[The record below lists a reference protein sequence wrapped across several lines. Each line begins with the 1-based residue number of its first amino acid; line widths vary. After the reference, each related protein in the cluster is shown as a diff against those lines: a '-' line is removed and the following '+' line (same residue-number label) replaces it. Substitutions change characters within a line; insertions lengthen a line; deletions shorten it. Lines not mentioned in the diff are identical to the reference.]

1 MKRYEQGPWSLEDLF
16 PSPEAWEQAFETLE
30 QKVAA
35 FEAHREQLRADLP
48 AETFVAWLQELEDIH
63 LLAARLGSYAHL
75 RFSENTQDP
84 AAQAMLGKMRQIM
97 AQVQNRLLFFEL
109 WWRNLDDA
117 TAQRL
122 LEAAGPRYRYFLEKE
137 RLYRP
142 YTLSE
147 GEEKIIN
154 LKDVSGIRALLSTY
168 STLTN
173 RYTYRLE
180 VDGEVQELTRGE
192 LMTYVR
198 SPAPDLRARA
208 YQVLYEVYLHDKGL
222 IAPIYQAV
230 TQDWYNE
237 KVLIRGFSRPI
248 AARNLANHLPDEAVD
263 TLLEVSRQNAT
274 VFQRFFRLKAR
285 VLGMDKLRRYD
296 IYAPVTASERTYDFH
311 TAVEMVLQAF
321 EAFDPRFAALARQV
335 LDRQHVH
342 SEVKPGKSGG
352 AFCATPYPGA
362 TPWVLL
368 NYQGRLE
375 DVATMAHELGHA
387 IHGLLA
393 AQHSVFTFHAPLP
406 LAETASTFGEM
417 LLVDALLAQEQDPQV
432 RRDILFKQL
441 DDNYATIMR
450 QAYFALFE
458 VQAHDRF
465 PKGASAEDIA
475 AVYADLLAEQF
486 GDAVEVS
493 DEFAWEWLMIPHFYR
508 VPFYVYAYAF
518 GQLLVLALYQR
529 YKEEGAAFKPV
540 YFRLLEAGGS
550 RAPEELLAEAGVDP
564 RDAAFWQRGF
574 DILNGWVRAL
584 EAEMTTADEK
594 MG

>member
-1 MKRYEQGPWSLEDLF
+1 MTPYTTGAWSLEDLF
-16 PSPEAWEQAFETLE
+16 PSAEAWETALQELDA
-30 QKVAA
+30 KVAA
-35 FEAHREQLRADLP
+35 FEKHRDALRPDLP
-48 AETFVAWLQELEDIH
+48 AETFVAWLQELEEVH
-63 LLAARLGSYAHL
+63 TLAARIGAYAHL
-75 RFSENTQDP
+75 RFAENTQDP
-84 AAQAMLGKMRQIM
+84 QAQAMLGKMRQIM
-97 AQVQNRLLFFEL
+97 AQLGNRTLFLTL
-109 WWRNLDDA
+109 WWRNLDDDA
-117 TAQRL
+117 ARRL
-122 LEAAGPRYRYFLEKE
+122 LDAVGDRYRYFLEKQ

-147 GEEKIIN
+147 AEEKIIN

-173 RYTYRLE
+173 RYTFRLE
-180 VDGEVQELTRGE
+180 VDGEVKELTRGE
-192 LMTYVR
+192 LMTYAR
-198 SPAPDLRARA
+198 SPRADLRERA
-208 YQVLYEVYLHDKGL
+208 YRVLYEVYRRDQAL

-237 KVLIRGFSRPI
+237 KVLTRGYARPI
-248 AARNLANHLPDEAVD
+248 SARNLDNHLPDEAVD
-263 TLLEVSRQNAT
+263 ALLEVSRRNAS

-285 VLGMDKLRRYD
+285 RLGMDKLRRYD
-296 IYAPVTASERTYDFH
+296 IYAPVSQSERHYDFD
-311 TAVEMVLQAF
+311 TAAHMVLEAF
-321 EAFDPRFAALARQV
+321 TKFDPRFADLARQV
-335 LDRQHVH
+335 LERQHVH
-342 SEVKPGKSGG
+342 SQVQPGKSSG

-393 AQHSVFTFHAPLP
+393 GHHSVFTFHAPLP
-406 LAETASTFGEM
+406 LAETASTFAEM
-417 LLVDALLAQEQDPQV
+417 LLLDDLLAREDDPAV
-432 RRDILFKQL
+432 RQDILFKRL

-458 VQAHDRF
+458 IMAHERF
-465 PKGASAEDIA
+465 PQGARAEDIA
-475 AVYADLLAEQF
+475 AGYADLLREQF

-529 YKEEGAAFKPV
+529 YQEEGPAFKPV
-540 YFRLLEAGGS
+540 YFRLLEAGGN
-550 RAPEELLAEAGVDP
+550 RAPEAILAEAGVDP
-564 RDAAFWQRGF
+564 RDPAFWQRGY
-574 DILNGWVRAL
+574 DLLAQWVQAL
-584 EAEMTTADEK
+584 EALDADVA
-594 MG
+594 

>member
-1 MKRYEQGPWSLEDLF
+1 MTHYQVGPWSLQDLF
-16 PSPEAWEQAFETLE
+16 PSDQAWEEALKELDA
-30 QKVAA
+30 KVAA
-35 FEAHREQLRADLP
+35 FEAHREELRADIP
-48 AETFVAWLQELEDIH
+48 PETFVAWLQELEELH
-63 LLAARLGSYAHL
+63 ELAARIGSYAHL

-84 AAQAMLGKMRQIM
+84 QAQAMLGKMRQVM
-97 AQVQNRLLFFEL
+97 AQIENRLLFFEL

-122 LEAAGPRYRYFLEKE
+122 MDAAGERYRYYLEKQ

-147 GEEKIIN
+147 GEEKVIN
-154 LKDVSGIRALLSTY
+154 LKDVSGIRALLATY

-173 RYTYRLE
+173 RYTFRLE
-180 VDGEVQELTRGE
+180 VDGEVKELTRGE
-192 LMTYVR
+192 LMTYAR
-198 SPAPDLRARA
+198 SPRADLRERA
-208 YQVLYEVYLHDKGL
+208 YRVLYEVYLHDKGL

-237 KVLIRGFSRPI
+237 QVVLRGYPRPI
-248 AARNLANHLPDEAVD
+248 SARNLHNHLPDEAVD
-263 TLLEVSRQNAT
+263 TLLEVSRRNAS

-285 VLGMDKLRRYD
+285 VLGLDKLRRYD
-296 IYAPVTASERTYDFH
+296 IYAPVSQAQREYDFD
-311 TAVEMVLQAF
+311 TAVHLVLDAF
-321 EAFDPRFAALARQV
+321 SEFDPKFAALARQV
-335 LDRQHVH
+335 LDRHHVH

-368 NYQGRLE
+368 NYQGRLD
-375 DVATMAHELGHA
+375 DVATLAHELGHA

-393 AQHSVFTFHAPLP
+393 GHHSLFAFHAPLP
-406 LAETASTFGEM
+406 LAETASTFAEM
-417 LLVDALLAQEQDPQV
+417 LLLDYLLAREDDPAV
-432 RRDILFKQL
+432 RRDILFKRL

-458 VQAHDRF
+458 IQAHDRF
-465 PKGASAEDIA
+465 PQGASAADIA
-475 AVYADLLAEQF
+475 AGYRDLLAEQF

-529 YKEEGAAFKPV
+529 YQEEGPAFKPV

-550 RAPEELLAEAGVDP
+550 RAPMEILAEAGVDP
-564 RDAAFWQRGF
+564 RQPAFWQRGY
-574 DILNGWVRAL
+574 DLLAQWVDAL
-584 EAEMTTADEK
+584 EADAAA
-594 MG
+594 

>member
-1 MKRYEQGPWSLEDLF
+1 MMRPYTVGPWSLEDLF
-16 PSPEAWEQAFETLE
+16 PSDEAWEAALQDLET
-30 QKVAA
+30 QVAA
-35 FEAHREQLRADLP
+35 FAAHREELGPDLA
-48 AETFVAWLQELEDIH
+48 AETFRAYLEELEAIH
-63 LLAARLGSYAHL
+63 LLAARIGAYAHL
-75 RFSENTQDP
+75 RFSENNQDP
-84 AAQAMLGKMRQIM
+84 RAQAMLGKMRQVM
-97 AQVQNRLLFFEL
+97 AQMQNRLLFFEL
-109 WWRNLDDA
+109 WWRQLDDA

-122 LEAAGPRYRYFLEKE
+122 LQAAGPRYRYYLEKQ

-147 GEEKIIN
+147 AEEKIIN

-173 RYTYRLE
+173 RYIFRLE
-180 VDGEVQELTRGE
+180 VDGEVKELTRGE
-192 LMTYVR
+192 LMTYAR
-198 SPAPDLRARA
+198 SPRADLRERA
-208 YQVLYEVYLHDKGL
+208 YRVLYEVFLNDKSL

-237 KVLIRGFSRPI
+237 QVLLRGFSKPI
-248 AARNLANHLPDEAVD
+248 SARNLANHLPDEVID
-263 TLLEVSRQNAT
+263 TLLEVTRRNASL
-274 VFQRFFRLKAR
+274 FQRFFRLKAR
-285 VLGMDKLRRYD
+285 VLGMERLRRYD
-296 IYAPVTASERTYDFH
+296 IYAPVSQTQRTYDFD
-311 TAVEMVLQAF
+311 TAAHLVLEAF
-321 EAFDPRFAALARQV
+321 SAFDPIFADLAQQV

-352 AFCATPYPGA
+352 AFCMTPYPGA

-393 AQHSVFTFHAPLP
+393 GQHSVFTFHAPLP
-406 LAETASTFGEM
+406 LAETASTFAEM
-417 LLVDALLAQEQDPQV
+417 LLVDALLEREEDPAV

-458 VQAHDRF
+458 IQAHERF
-465 PKGASAEDIA
+465 PQGAAAEDIA
-475 AVYADLLAEQF
+475 QIYRDLLAEQF

-529 YKEEGAAFKPV
+529 YRAEGETFKPV
-540 YFRLLEAGGS
+540 YFRLLKAGGS
-550 RAPEELLAEAGVDP
+550 RAPMEILHEAGINPGDP
-564 RDAAFWQRGF
+564 AFWQQGF
-574 DILNGWVRAL
+574 DILADWVMTL
-584 EAEMTTADEK
+584 ETTLPA
-594 MG
+594 

>member
-1 MKRYEQGPWSLEDLF
+1 MTPYTTGAWSLEDLF
-16 PSPEAWEQAFETLE
+16 PSAEAWEAALQELDA
-30 QKVAA
+30 KVAA
-35 FEAHREQLRADLP
+35 FEAHRDALRPDLP
-48 AETFVAWLQELEDIH
+48 AETFVAWLQELEEVH
-63 LLAARLGSYAHL
+63 TLAARIGAYAHL
-75 RFSENTQDP
+75 RFAENTQDP
-84 AAQAMLGKMRQIM
+84 QAQAMLGKMRQIM
-97 AQVQNRLLFFEL
+97 AQLGNRTLFLTL
-109 WWRNLDDA
+109 WWRNLDDDA
-117 TAQRL
+117 ARRL
-122 LEAAGPRYRYFLEKE
+122 LDAVGDRYRYFLEKQ

-147 GEEKIIN
+147 AEEKIIN

-173 RYTYRLE
+173 RYTFRLE
-180 VDGEVQELTRGE
+180 VDGEVKELTRGE
-192 LMTYVR
+192 LMTYAR
-198 SPAPDLRARA
+198 SPRADLRERA
-208 YQVLYEVYLHDKGL
+208 YRVLYEVYRRDQAL

-237 KVLIRGFSRPI
+237 KVLTRGYARPI
-248 AARNLANHLPDEAVD
+248 SARNLHNHLPDEAVD
-263 TLLEVSRQNAT
+263 ALLEVSRRNAS

-285 VLGMDKLRRYD
+285 RLGMDKLRRYD
-296 IYAPVTASERTYDFH
+296 IYAPVSQSERHYDFD
-311 TAVEMVLQAF
+311 TAAHMVLEAF
-321 EAFDPRFAALARQV
+321 AKFDPRFADLARQV
-335 LDRQHVH
+335 LERQHVH
-342 SEVKPGKSGG
+342 SQVQPGKSSG

-393 AQHSVFTFHAPLP
+393 GHHSVFTFHAPLP
-406 LAETASTFGEM
+406 LAETASTFAEM
-417 LLVDALLAQEQDPQV
+417 LLLDDLLAREDDPAV
-432 RRDILFKQL
+432 RQDILFKRL

-458 VQAHDRF
+458 IMAHERF
-465 PKGASAEDIA
+465 PQGARAEDIA
-475 AVYADLLAEQF
+475 AGYADLLREQF

-529 YKEEGAAFKPV
+529 YQEEGPAFKPV
-540 YFRLLEAGGS
+540 YFRLLEAGGN
-550 RAPEELLAEAGVDP
+550 RAPEAILAEAGVDP
-564 RDAAFWQRGF
+564 RDPAFWQQGY
-574 DILNGWVRAL
+574 DLLAQWVQAL
-584 EAEMTTADEK
+584 EALDADAA
-594 MG
+594 

>member
-1 MKRYEQGPWSLEDLF
+1 MTPYTTGAWSLEDLF
-16 PSPEAWEQAFETLE
+16 PSAEAWEAALQELDA
-30 QKVAA
+30 KVAA
-35 FEAHREQLRADLP
+35 FEAHRDALRPDLP
-48 AETFVAWLQELEDIH
+48 AETFVAWLQELEEVH
-63 LLAARLGSYAHL
+63 TLAARIGAYAHL
-75 RFSENTQDP
+75 RFAENTQDP
-84 AAQAMLGKMRQIM
+84 QAQAMLGKMRQIM
-97 AQVQNRLLFFEL
+97 AQLGNRTLFLTL
-109 WWRNLDDA
+109 WWRNLDDDA
-117 TAQRL
+117 ARRL
-122 LEAAGPRYRYFLEKE
+122 LDAVGDRYRYFLEKQ

-147 GEEKIIN
+147 AEEKIIN

-173 RYTYRLE
+173 RYTFRLE
-180 VDGEVQELTRGE
+180 VDGEVKELTRGE
-192 LMTYVR
+192 LMTYAR
-198 SPAPDLRARA
+198 SPRADLRERA
-208 YQVLYEVYLHDKGL
+208 YRVLYEVYRRDQAL

-237 KVLIRGFSRPI
+237 KVLTRGYARPI
-248 AARNLANHLPDEAVD
+248 SARNLHNHLPDEAVD
-263 TLLEVSRQNAT
+263 ALLEVSRRNAS

-285 VLGMDKLRRYD
+285 RLGMDKLRRYD
-296 IYAPVTASERTYDFH
+296 IYAPVSQSERHYDFD
-311 TAVEMVLQAF
+311 TAAHMVLEAF
-321 EAFDPRFAALARQV
+321 AKFDPRFADLARQV
-335 LDRQHVH
+335 LERQHVH
-342 SEVKPGKSGG
+342 SQVQPGKSSG

-393 AQHSVFTFHAPLP
+393 GHHSVFTFHAPLP
-406 LAETASTFGEM
+406 LAETASTFAEM
-417 LLVDALLAQEQDPQV
+417 LLLDDLLASEDDPAV
-432 RRDILFKQL
+432 RQDILFKRL

-458 VQAHDRF
+458 IMAHERF
-465 PKGASAEDIA
+465 PQGARAEDIA
-475 AVYADLLAEQF
+475 AGYADLLREQF

-529 YKEEGAAFKPV
+529 YQEEGPAFKPV
-540 YFRLLEAGGS
+540 YFRLLEAGGN
-550 RAPEELLAEAGVDP
+550 RAPEAILAEAGVDP
-564 RDAAFWQRGF
+564 RDPAFWQQGY
-574 DILNGWVRAL
+574 DLLAQWVQAL
-584 EAEMTTADEK
+584 EALDADAA
-594 MG
+594 

>member
-1 MKRYEQGPWSLEDLF
+1 MTPYTTGAWSLEDLF
-16 PSPEAWEQAFETLE
+16 PSAEAWEAALQELDA
-30 QKVAA
+30 KVAA
-35 FEAHREQLRADLP
+35 FEAHRDALRPDLP
-48 AETFVAWLQELEDIH
+48 AETFVAWLQELEEVH
-63 LLAARLGSYAHL
+63 TLAARIGAYAHL
-75 RFSENTQDP
+75 RFAENTQDP
-84 AAQAMLGKMRQIM
+84 QAQAMLGKMRQIM
-97 AQVQNRLLFFEL
+97 AQLGNRTLFLTL
-109 WWRNLDDA
+109 WWRNLDDDA
-117 TAQRL
+117 ARRL
-122 LEAAGPRYRYFLEKE
+122 LDAVGDRYRYFLEKQ

-147 GEEKIIN
+147 AEEKIIN

-173 RYTYRLE
+173 RYTFRLE
-180 VDGEVQELTRGE
+180 VDGEVKELTRGE
-192 LMTYVR
+192 LMTYAR
-198 SPAPDLRARA
+198 SPRADLRERA
-208 YQVLYEVYLHDKGL
+208 YRVLYEVYRRDQAL

-237 KVLIRGFSRPI
+237 KVLTRGYARPI
-248 AARNLANHLPDEAVD
+248 SARNLHNHLPDEAVD
-263 TLLEVSRQNAT
+263 ALLEVSRRNAS

-285 VLGMDKLRRYD
+285 RLGMDKLRRYD
-296 IYAPVTASERTYDFH
+296 IYAPVSQSERHYDFD
-311 TAVEMVLQAF
+311 TAAHMVLEAF
-321 EAFDPRFAALARQV
+321 AKFDPRFADLARQV
-335 LDRQHVH
+335 LERQHVH
-342 SEVKPGKSGG
+342 SQVQPGKSSG

-393 AQHSVFTFHAPLP
+393 GHHSVFTFHAPLP
-406 LAETASTFGEM
+406 LAETASTFAEM
-417 LLVDALLAQEQDPQV
+417 LLLDDLLAREDDPAV
-432 RRDILFKQL
+432 RQDILFKRL

-458 VQAHDRF
+458 IMAHERF
-465 PKGASAEDIA
+465 PQGARAEDIA
-475 AVYADLLAEQF
+475 AGYADLLREQF

-529 YKEEGAAFKPV
+529 YQEEGPAFKPV
-540 YFRLLEAGGS
+540 YFRLLEAGGN
-550 RAPEELLAEAGVDP
+550 RAPEAILAEAGVDP
-564 RDAAFWQRGF
+564 RDPAFWQRGY
-574 DILNGWVRAL
+574 DLLAQWVQAL
-584 EAEMTTADEK
+584 EALDADAA
-594 MG
+594 

>member
-1 MKRYEQGPWSLEDLF
+1 MTPYTTGAWSLEDLF
-16 PSPEAWEQAFETLE
+16 PSAEAWEAALQELDA
-30 QKVAA
+30 KVAA
-35 FEAHREQLRADLP
+35 FEAHRDALRPDLP
-48 AETFVAWLQELEDIH
+48 AETFVAWLQELEEVH
-63 LLAARLGSYAHL
+63 TLAARIGAYAHL
-75 RFSENTQDP
+75 RFAENTQDP
-84 AAQAMLGKMRQIM
+84 QAQAMLGKMRQIM
-97 AQVQNRLLFFEL
+97 AQLGNRTLFLTL
-109 WWRNLDDA
+109 WWRNLDDDA
-117 TAQRL
+117 ARRL
-122 LEAAGPRYRYFLEKE
+122 LDAVGDRYRYFLEKQ

-147 GEEKIIN
+147 AEEKIIN

-173 RYTYRLE
+173 RYTFRLE
-180 VDGEVQELTRGE
+180 VDGEVKELTRGE
-192 LMTYVR
+192 LMTYAR
-198 SPAPDLRARA
+198 SPRADLRERA
-208 YQVLYEVYLHDKGL
+208 YRVLYEVYRRDQAL

-237 KVLIRGFSRPI
+237 KVLTRGYARPI
-248 AARNLANHLPDEAVD
+248 SARNLHNHLPDEAVD
-263 TLLEVSRQNAT
+263 ALLEVSRRNAS

-285 VLGMDKLRRYD
+285 RLGMDKLRRYD
-296 IYAPVTASERTYDFH
+296 IYAPVSQSERHYDFD
-311 TAVEMVLQAF
+311 TAAHMVLEAF
-321 EAFDPRFAALARQV
+321 AKFDPRFADLARQV
-335 LDRQHVH
+335 LERQHVH
-342 SEVKPGKSGG
+342 SQVQPGKSSG

-393 AQHSVFTFHAPLP
+393 GHHSVFTFHAPLP
-406 LAETASTFGEM
+406 LAETASTFAEM
-417 LLVDALLAQEQDPQV
+417 LLLDDLLAREDDPAV
-432 RRDILFKQL
+432 RQDILFKRL

-458 VQAHDRF
+458 IMAHERF
-465 PKGASAEDIA
+465 PQGARAEDIA
-475 AVYADLLAEQF
+475 AGYADLLREQF

-529 YKEEGAAFKPV
+529 YQEEGPAFKPV
-540 YFRLLEAGGS
+540 YFRLLEAGGN
-550 RAPEELLAEAGVDP
+550 RAPEAILAEAGVAP
-564 RDAAFWQRGF
+564 RDPAFWQQGY
-574 DILNGWVRAL
+574 DLLAQWVQAL
-584 EAEMTTADEK
+584 EALDADAA
-594 MG
+594 

>member
-1 MKRYEQGPWSLEDLF
+1 MTPYTTGAWSLEDLF
-16 PSPEAWEQAFETLE
+16 PSAEAWEAALQELDA
-30 QKVAA
+30 KVAA
-35 FEAHREQLRADLP
+35 FEAHRDALRPDLP
-48 AETFVAWLQELEDIH
+48 AETFVAWLQELEEVH
-63 LLAARLGSYAHL
+63 TLAARIGAYAHL

-84 AAQAMLGKMRQIM
+84 QAQAMLGKMRQIM
-97 AQVQNRLLFFEL
+97 AQLGNRTLFLTL
-109 WWRNLDDA
+109 WWRNLDDDA
-117 TAQRL
+117 ARRL
-122 LEAAGPRYRYFLEKE
+122 LDAVGDRYRYFLEKQ

-147 GEEKIIN
+147 AEEKIIN

-173 RYTYRLE
+173 RYTFRLE
-180 VDGEVQELTRGE
+180 VDGEVKELTRGE
-192 LMTYVR
+192 LMTYAR
-198 SPAPDLRARA
+198 SPRADLRERA
-208 YQVLYEVYLHDKGL
+208 YRVLYEVYRRDQAL

-237 KVLIRGFSRPI
+237 KVLTRGYARPI
-248 AARNLANHLPDEAVD
+248 SARNLDNHLPDEAVD
-263 TLLEVSRQNAT
+263 ALLEVSRRNAS

-285 VLGMDKLRRYD
+285 RLGMAKLRRYD
-296 IYAPVTASERTYDFH
+296 IYAPVSQSERHYDFD
-311 TAVEMVLQAF
+311 TAAHMVLEAF
-321 EAFDPRFAALARQV
+321 TKFDPRFADLARQV
-335 LDRQHVH
+335 LERQHVH
-342 SEVKPGKSGG
+342 SQVQPGKSSG

-393 AQHSVFTFHAPLP
+393 GHHSVFTFHAPLP
-406 LAETASTFGEM
+406 LAETASTFAEM
-417 LLVDALLAQEQDPQV
+417 LLLDDLLAREDDPAV
-432 RRDILFKQL
+432 RQDILFKRL

-458 VQAHDRF
+458 IMAHERF
-465 PKGASAEDIA
+465 PQGARAEDIA
-475 AVYADLLAEQF
+475 AGYADLLREQF

-529 YKEEGAAFKPV
+529 YQEEGPAFKPV
-540 YFRLLEAGGS
+540 YFRLLEAGGN
-550 RAPEELLAEAGVDP
+550 RAPEAILAEAGVDP
-564 RDAAFWQRGF
+564 RDPAFWQRGY
-574 DILNGWVRAL
+574 DLLAQWVQAL
-584 EAEMTTADEK
+584 EALDADAA
-594 MG
+594 